1 MATNLEPI
9 VGNWYQN
16 LDDDV
21 IFEVVAFDEDEGLVE
36 IQHEDGDLD
45 QVDLDEWDQWELEA
59 VAEPEDWTRPMD
71 EETDDDSLDHLN
83 PGDDAEPE
91 AWAKPV
97 PRTVDKRSNWPDDE
111 GKGKEEEESDWDDVD
126 DKL

>member
-21 IFEVVAFDEDEGLVE
+21 IFEVVAVDEDEGLVE

-59 VAEPEDWTRPMD
+59 VAEPEDWTKPMD
-71 EETDDDSLDHLN
+71 EETDDEDSLDHLN
-83 PGDDAEPE
+83 PGDDTEPE
-91 AWAKPV
+91 SWAKPA
-97 PRTVDKRSNWPDDE
+97 PRAVDKRSHQAQDE
-111 GKGKEEEESDWDDVD
+111 DQDENDWSDVD
-126 DKL
+126 DEL